1 MKMKSLFLKLFIHIN
16 SFLCI
21 VFLYILNNKIFLFN
35 IDYTF
40 QYKEY
45 MLELAKYNEL
55 LNVISYLSI
64 IFIMSLISIY
74 LLKAI
79 NQTSKELTIK
89 IKKINPIYREY
100 LPVFLGVMIISLSL
114 KDIKDYDIVFFNS
127 IFIFLFI
134 LFYMTK
140 IGFLNPFYY
149 LLGIRIYKMET
160 DKSEYI
166 LISNEKDYKFLSQQ
180 IELKKIDEE
189 LLIYLKDKNG

>member
-16 SFLCI
+16 SFLWI
-21 VFLYILNNKIFLFN
+21 VFLYILNNKIFLVDVN
-35 IDYTF
+35 YTF
-40 QYKEY
+40 KFKAYTFEF
-45 MLELAKYNEL
+45 AKYNEL
-55 LNVISYLSI
+55 LNVVLYLSI
-64 IFIMSLISIY
+64 IFIMSVISVFLFKGIN
-74 LLKAI
+74 KA
-79 NQTSKELTIK
+79 SKELTIK

-114 KDIKDYDIVFFNS
+114 KDIQEYNLVFFNS

-149 LLGIRIYKMET
+149 ILGIRIYKIET
-160 DKSEYI
+160 EKSEYI

-180 IELKKIDEE
+180 TELKKIDEE